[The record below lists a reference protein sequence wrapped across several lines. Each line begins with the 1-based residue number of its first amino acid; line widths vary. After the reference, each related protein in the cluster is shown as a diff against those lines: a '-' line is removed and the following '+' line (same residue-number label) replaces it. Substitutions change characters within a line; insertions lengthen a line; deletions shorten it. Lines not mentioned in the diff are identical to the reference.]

1 MLYAFDLEEALRNLA
16 TALDI
21 PPALYEAAV
30 LRYTDVAAWLSAE
43 NSPLVQYDPEIYPQ
57 GSFRLGTMVRPIFRP
72 DEFDIDLVCRL
83 IIPKE
88 RTTQAALKKGVGSRL
103 REDAKLAEIL
113 EEQRRCWRLQYPG
126 QFHLDVL
133 PAIPNA
139 EGALESILLTDKEL
153 TRWQHSNPIEYAN
166 WFFAKMGDDFLE
178 EERQTIAKAAG
189 VTVDEV
195 PVWRARTPL
204 QRAIQL
210 LKRHRCRY
218 FKPGD
223 DRTPVS
229 IIITTLAAWAY
240 EGERDVYGALVQVA
254 RDMPR
259 YIECR
264 NGRWWVAN
272 PANAEE
278 NFADKWNEKPERREA
293 FLAWLRAVQEDLG
306 IARLA
311 KSAGDGGRV
320 IAEKF
325 GWNPVTTGVPAI
337 RFDQVPALA
346 DARHQHAPQ
355 WPVMPLYRCTVS
367 GDVYRGAKPLW
378 PLSDR
383 SLPKG
388 VDLRFQAKTN
398 APAPYDVKWQ
408 VVNTGRE
415 AAAVGGLR
423 GEFYDSQG
431 RPGVRKE
438 STAYAGTHWVE
449 AFVVKEGRCVA
460 RSGRKLVKIRA

>member
-1 MLYAFDLEEALRNLA
+1 MLFTFNLEEALRNLA
-16 TALDI
+16 VALDI
-21 PPALYEAAV
+21 PPSLYEEAV
-30 LRYTDVAAWLSAE
+30 LRYTDVAAWLSAPD
-43 NSPLVQYDPEIYPQ
+43 SPLAQYDPEIYPQ
-57 GSFRLGTMVRPIFRP
+57 GSFRLGTMVRPFFRP

-83 IIPKE
+83 VIPKE
-88 RTTQAALKKGVGSRL
+88 RTTQAELKDGVGGRL
-103 REDAKLAEIL
+103 RAAAELAEIL

-139 EGALESILLTDKEL
+139 EGVTESILLTDKEL
-153 TRWQHSNPIEYAN
+153 RHWQHSNPIDYAN
-166 WFFAKMGDDFLE
+166 WFFARMGNEFLE
-178 EERQTIAKAAG
+178 EERQRIAKAAG
-189 VTVDEV
+189 ITVEEV
-195 PVWRARTPL
+195 PTWRARTAL
-204 QRAIQL
+204 QRAVQI
-210 LKRHRCRY
+210 LKRHRCAY

-223 DRTPVS
+223 ERTPVS

-240 EGERDVYGALVQVA
+240 EGERDVYGALTQIA
-254 RDMPR
+254 EDMPR

-264 NGRWWVAN
+264 NGKWWVAN

-278 NFADKWNEKPERREA
+278 NFADKWNEKPERRAA
-293 FLAWLRAVQEDLG
+293 FLEWLRAVQVDLG
-306 IARLA
+306 FARMA
-311 KSAGDGGRV
+311 KSAGAGDRM

-325 GWNPVTTGVPAI
+325 GWTPRVTGVPAI

-346 DARHQHAPQ
+346 DARHLVSPP
-355 WPVMPLYRCTVS
+355 WPVEPIYRCQVTGS
-367 GDVYRGAKPLW
+367 VYRGPKRLW

-388 VDLRFQAKTN
+388 VDLRFEAKTN
-398 APAPYDVKWQ
+398 VPPPFEVKWQ

-415 AAAVGGLR
+415 AAAYGGLR
-423 GEFYDSQG
+423 GEFYDSEG

-438 STAYAGTHWVE
+438 STAYAGTHFVE
-449 AFVVKEGRCVA
+449 AFVVKNGRCVA